1 MNGYSGIQAGE
12 GALMQLTQGLHRSLQ
27 QEPDSTAVVFADRRR
42 TVRQVAD
49 RVARFAGALRELGV
63 APGDRVAILAL
74 NSDRYHEYLL
84 AVPWADAV
92 LVPLNVRWSA
102 AEIACALADSGTRVL
117 LVDGT
122 FAAML
127 PALRERGAPLATVI
141 HCGEGPA
148 PGGTLDYES
157 LVAGHAPVP
166 DADRGQDDLAGIF
179 YTGGTTGSPKG
190 VMISHRSIVWSAM
203 GMVASGHFLAPGGRY
218 LHAAPMFHLADLT
231 AWVGRELVGGTHVIL
246 PAFDPLAVAES
257 VQAHQVTDVL
267 LVPTMV
273 QLVVSHPAI
282 GQYDLSSLRHLTY
295 GAAPITETVLNRA
308 LTLFPRAGFLQ
319 GYGITEMSPVIA
331 LLAPGDHADPGLRR
345 SAGRAAMHAEVRI
358 AGPGGEEAP
367 RGTVGEIVCR
377 GGGMMLGYWN
387 QPEETARAVRG
398 GWLHTGDAGYMDD
411 RGYLFIVDRIKDMII
426 SGGENVYSAEVENVL
441 SRHPAV
447 AACAVIAVPD
457 PQWGERVH
465 AVVVPAGGAVVTGEE
480 LRDFCRGQ
488 LGGYKIPRSFE
499 FATSLPVSGAGKI
512 LKRELR
518 KPYWEGRDRAVS

>member
-1 MNGYSGIQAGE
+1 
-12 GALMQLTQGLHRSLQ
+12 MQLTQGLHRSLQ
-27 QEPDSTAVVFADRRR
+27 QGPDETAVIFSDRRR
-42 TVRQVAD
+42 TVREVAG
-49 RVARFAGALRELGV
+49 RVARFAAALRELGV
-63 APGDRVAILAL
+63 APGDRVGILAL

-102 AEIACALADSGTRVL
+102 AEIAYALADSGTRVL
-117 LVDGT
+117 LADGA
-122 FAAML
+122 FAPLLAE
-127 PALRERGAPLATVI
+127 LRARETPLATVI
-141 HCGEGPA
+141 YCGDGPA
-148 PGGTLDYES
+148 PEGTLDYEH
-157 LVAGHAPVP
+157 LVTAHEPVP
-166 DADRGQDDLAGIF
+166 DANRGYEQLAGIF
-179 YTGGTTGSPKG
+179 YTGGTTGNPKG
-190 VMISHRSIVWSAM
+190 VMISHRNIVWSAM

-231 AWVGRELVGGTHVIL
+231 AWVGRELIGGTHVII
-246 PAFDPLAVAES
+246 PSFDPLAVAGC

-273 QLVVSHPAI
+273 QAVVSHPAI
-282 GQYDLSSLRHLTY
+282 GGYDLSSLRHLTY
-295 GAAPITETVLNRA
+295 GAAPIAEAVLARA
-308 LTLFPRAGFLQ
+308 LDLFPGAGFLQ
-319 GYGITEMSPVIA
+319 GYGMTEMSPVIA
-331 LLAPGDHADPGLRR
+331 LLYPGDHADPGLRR

-358 AGPGGEEAP
+358 AGPDGGELP

-377 GGGMMLGYWN
+377 GGGLMLGYWN
-387 QPEETARAVRG
+387 QPGETARAVRD

-411 RGYLFIVDRIKDMII
+411 RGFIFIVDRIKDMII

-447 AACAVIAVPD
+447 AACAVIGVPD

-465 AVVVPAGGAVVTGEE
+465 AVVVAAPGAAVSAEE

-488 LGGYKIPRSFE
+488 IGGYKIPRSIE
-499 FATSLPVSGAGKI
+499 FAPALPVSGAGKI

-518 KPYWEGRDRAVS
+518 TPYWEDTGRAVN